1 MRQVYDKFGLEATT
15 RDFVGHSMALYTT
28 DEYIEQRGAAKEAV
42 ERIRLYVNS
51 MARYGKSPYIYPLYG
66 LGELPQGF
74 ARLSAIYG
82 GTYMLNT
89 NVEEVK
95 YDSSGKVTGIRA
107 TMKERGEEGEGMKF
121 ETKCSKILADPSY
134 FPDKAQVV
142 GHILKA
148 ICILNH
154 PIASTDNSDS
164 LQLILPQSQIGRK
177 NGTSSWSGTSP
188 LAVCHNF
195 VSLSVYISSL
205 TRPPDI
211 YIAMVSSAHNVCPK
225 GYYIA
230 IVSTIAE
237 TSANHHL
244 ELAPGFER
252 LGRIEEKFMGPP
264 IPLYEPLE
272 SGNQDG
278 IYISRSYDATSHF
291 ETTTGRSTTAVD
303 V

>member
-1 MRQVYDKFGLEATT
+1 MNTCTMKDVYDKFGLEATT
-15 RDFVGHSMALYTT
+15 RDFIGHSMALYQT
-28 DEYIEQRGAAKEAV
+28 DEYINTKGMATDTV
-42 ERIRLYVNS
+42 SRIRLYANS

-89 NVEEVK
+89 TIDEIT
-95 YDSSGKVTGIRA
+95 YDGSKVSGIKA
-107 TMKERGEEGEGMKF
+107 TMKERGEEGDGMKF
-121 ETKCSKILADPSY
+121 STKTKMVIGDPSY
-134 FPDKAQVV
+134 FPGKVQVV
-142 GHILKA
+142 GHLLKA

-154 PIASTDNSDS
+154 PIDRTSDSDS
-164 LQLILPQSQIGRK
+164 LQLIIPQSQVGRK
-177 NGTSSWSGTSP
+177 N
-188 LAVCHNF
+188 
-195 VSLSVYISSL
+195 
-205 TRPPDI
+205 DI

-237 TSANHHL
+237 TSQNHHL
-244 ELAPGFER
+244 ELQPGLER

-272 SGNQDG
+272 SGVSDN
-278 IYISRSYDATSHF
+278 IFISKSYDATSHF
-291 ETTTGRSTTAVD
+291 ETTTDD
-303 V
+303 VKDIYRRAQREELVVEGLREGQTLAEE